1 MWNLTGDEVSRVI
14 EAPARA
20 IYEIIAD
27 VTRTPE
33 LSPEVVSCEWLAGGG
48 PTVGA
53 RFRARNRARRGPSW
67 SNTPE
72 VITADPGREF
82 AFVRRERMFGEL
94 VWRYRLESGDSGTTV
109 RESYEVT
116 KAVPLVSRVA
126 MRLFYGAKDRPADLH
141 TGMERTLARL
151 AAVTEG
157 RPASSRQA
165 TP

>member
-1 MWNLTGDEVSRVI
+1 MWNLIGDEVSRTI
-14 EAPARA
+14 AAPAGVVYA
-20 IYEIIAD
+20 VISD

-33 LSPEVVSCEWLAGGG
+33 LSPEVVSCAWVAGDG

-53 RFRARNRARRGPSW
+53 RFRAKNKARRGPSW

-72 VITADPGREF
+72 VITADVGREF

-94 VWRYRLESGDSGTTV
+94 VWRYRLEPSDGGTTV
-109 RESYEVT
+109 LESYQVT
-116 KAVPLVSRVA
+116 RAVPLVTRWA

-141 TGMERTLARL
+141 EGMVRTLARL
-151 AAVTEG
+151 AAVTDAHAAPS
-157 RPASSRQA
+157 RPA